1 MAGGWMKC
9 LQGVIQNPPSQSS
22 PQSCQKSKELPPG
35 ETSSREESMEKRRLN
50 GNIHIYIYVYF
61 HLIYFHKYIYI
72 YIFFFFS
79 PHIQPPDAEFLSR

>member
-1 MAGGWMKC
+1 MAGGWVKC

-35 ETSSREESMEKRRLN
+35 ETSSREESME
-50 GNIHIYIYVYF
+50 IYIYIYVYF

-72 YIFFFFS
+72 FFFP
-79 PHIQPPDAEFLSR
+79 PHIQPPDADFLSR